1 MKVSIGL
8 PFYNNRATLG
18 DAIRSVFSQTFSDWE
33 LILVDDGSTDG
44 SLELAQGLCD
54 SRVRVFRDGINRGLP
69 ARLNQIAG
77 LARGHYLAR
86 MDGDDLMHPERLAH
100 QVEVLDRNKDAEL
113 AGTAIFSLDRSGR
126 PRGMRGVAHPD
137 SSPLGVLKGVP
148 LVHATLMARTD
159 WFRLHPYDEN
169 RWRAEDHELFVRVVR
184 DLRFEHLNEPLYFVC
199 EEQAGYL
206 QKYLATGKADR
217 AIFRAYG
224 PGLVGWP
231 RTAALCLLSKLKGEI
246 YRMCTHLQMEHL
258 LVRRRNAP
266 LTVGQAAAAMEVIER
281 IRATPVPGLLPA
293 AVGITGQRR
302 QRDQATNGTEVPAPD
317 FR

>member
-1 MKVSIGL
+1 MDGEGDRYCTRSKTAGRQSLRYSVLRKPFAGDLPKRKDLWSAAMKVSIGL

-159 WFRLHPYDEN
+159 WFRL
-169 RWRAEDHELFVRVVR
+169 
-184 DLRFEHLNEPLYFVC
+184 
-199 EEQAGYL
+199 
-206 QKYLATGKADR
+206 
-217 AIFRAYG
+217 
-224 PGLVGWP
+224 
-231 RTAALCLLSKLKGEI
+231 
-246 YRMCTHLQMEHL
+246 
-258 LVRRRNAP
+258 
-266 LTVGQAAAAMEVIER
+266 
-281 IRATPVPGLLPA
+281 
-293 AVGITGQRR
+293 
-302 QRDQATNGTEVPAPD
+302 
-317 FR
+317 